1 MGSEIEL
8 MSDGKGLAVI
18 GKAADVER
26 FFLSSGLDKIPS
38 KSLDL
43 HRIRSAANVGG
54 RMAEA
59 GSVAAENAGRWVKLT
74 EESAKVFKHSKMMKG
89 PSEGTSRAIAMGD
102 KGTKHILQIVTK
114 PGTALTNPAVIAGV
128 GAVMSQYAMQQ
139 QMDEIVEYLEL
150 INEKVDDILRGQKD
164 AVLADMIGV
173 DLIIEDAVT
182 VRDEVGRVSEI
193 TWSKVQATSQTLAR
207 TQAYALRELD
217 AIAAKLQ
224 KKADLGEIAKATREA
239 EPRVSEWLA
248 VLARTFQ
255 LQEGVSV
262 LELDRVLDASPEEL
276 ESHHAGLLKARE
288 NRLDRIGRST
298 AALLTQMDETVRK
311 ANERVLLNPFDS
323 PAAVKSSNHVAA
335 EVRSLRGRLGIE
347 DGADAAD
354 AKRWHQAAGEVLEKV
369 RVGTADGAVAAKRF
383 GDQTFDRVT
392 EAFRAVDLDGDGI
405 PDQPRAAAAAEQAGA
420 AMKGAATGVAGAV
433 GNLFQRRRGA
443 AAEVDESEGDPS
455 DDADSLGNN
464 LEVGQPRPMIKS
476 GTWFGR
482 RPRLSKN
489 TAPTGPTTARSGGLC
504 AKVP

>member
-8 MSDGKGLAVI
+8 ISDGKGLAVI
-18 GKAADVER
+18 GEAADVER

-43 HRIRSAANVGG
+43 HRLRSAANLGG
-54 RMAEA
+54 RIAEA

-74 EESAKVFKHSKMMKG
+74 DQSAKALKQYSMMKG
-89 PSEGTSRAIAMGD
+89 PAEGTARAILMSD
-102 KGTKHILQIVTK
+102 KGKTKHILQIVTK
-114 PGTALTNPAVIAGV
+114 PGTALTNPALIAGV

-150 INEKVDDILRGQKD
+150 INEKVDDVLRGQKD

-173 DLIIEDAVT
+173 DLMIEDAVA

-217 AIAAKLQ
+217 AIATKLQ
-224 KKADLGEIAKATREA
+224 KKADVGEIAKATREA
-239 EPRVSEWLA
+239 EPKVSEWLA

-276 ESHHAGLLKARE
+276 ESHHVGLLRARA
-288 NRLDRIGRST
+288 NRLERIGRST
-298 AALLTQMDETVRK
+298 AALLAQMDETVRK
-311 ANERVLLNPFDS
+311 ANEKVLLNPFDS
-323 PAAVKSSNHVAA
+323 PAAVKSSNRVAA
-335 EVRSLRGRLGIE
+335 EVHNFRGRLGIE
-347 DGADAAD
+347 DGQEAED
-354 AKRWHQAAGEVLEKV
+354 AKRWRQAAGEVAEKV

-383 GDQTFDRVT
+383 GDQTFDRATGV
-392 EAFRAVDLDGDGI
+392 FRAVDLDGDGI
-405 PDQPRAAAAAEQAGA
+405 PNQPRAAAAAEQAGA

-433 GNLFQRRRGA
+433 GNLFQRRRRA
-443 AAEVDESEGDPS
+443 AAEVEESEGDPS
-455 DDADSLGNN
+455 DHAD
-464 LEVGQPRPMIKS
+464 P
-476 GTWFGR
+476 
-482 RPRLSKN
+482 
-489 TAPTGPTTARSGGLC
+489 
-504 AKVP
+504 

>member
-1 MGSEIEL
+1 MSSEIEL
-8 MSDGKGLAVI
+8 VSDGRGLAVI
-18 GKAADVER
+18 GSAADVER
-26 FFLSSGLDKIPS
+26 FFLSSGLDKVPS

-43 HRIRSAANVGG
+43 HRVRSAIDVGG
-54 RMAEA
+54 RVGEA
-59 GSVAAENAGRWVKLT
+59 GAVAAENAGRWVKLT
-74 EESAKVFKHSKMMKG
+74 EESAEMFKHAAKMMKG
-89 PSEGTSRAIAMGD
+89 SSEGTSRAIAMSESG
-102 KGTKHILQIVTK
+102 KTKHILEIVTK
-114 PGTALTNPAVIAGV
+114 KPGANLANPAVLAGV

-224 KKADLGEIAKATREA
+224 KKADVGEIAKATREA
-239 EPRVSEWLA
+239 EPKVSEWLA

-276 ESHHAGLLKARE
+276 ESHHAGMLKARE

-298 AALLTQMDETVRK
+298 AALLAQMDETVRK
-311 ANERVLLNPFDS
+311 ANDRVLLNPFDS
-323 PAAVKSSNHVAA
+323 PAAVKSSNQVTAG
-335 EVRSLRGRLGIE
+335 VRSFRGRLGIE
-347 DGADAAD
+347 DGQEAED
-354 AKRWHQAAGEVLEKV
+354 AKRWRQAAGEAVEKV
-369 RVGTADGAVAAKRF
+369 RVGTASGAVAAKVF
-383 GDQTFDRVT
+383 GGQTLDRAT

-405 PDQPRAAAAAEQAGA
+405 PDQARAAAAAEQAGA
-420 AMKGAATGVAGAV
+420 AVKGAATGVAGAI
-433 GNLFQRRRGA
+433 GNLFQRRRA
-443 AAEVDESEGDPS
+443 ASARVDESEGDPS
-455 DDADSLGNN
+455 DHQDS
-464 LEVGQPRPMIKS
+464 
-476 GTWFGR
+476 
-482 RPRLSKN
+482 
-489 TAPTGPTTARSGGLC
+489 
-504 AKVP
+504 